1 VQAVTRENT
10 MHDSLIRRAALASA
24 IGALL
29 LSACGGGDSTGVGP
43 QSSTLS
49 LSLTD
54 GPLSTATKVWVQF
67 AGVEIKPVN
76 APAQTIGFAAPKGF
90 DLLLLRNGNAAM
102 LLNDTTVS
110 AGDYEWIRLILD
122 PAANSSYV
130 EDATGRHFLRI
141 PSGAETGLKLV
152 RGFTMP
158 AGGRADFTI
167 DFVLDKSIIRPPGQA
182 PDYMMKP
189 VLRITDNM
197 QVGVIAGTFAS
208 QTLLPVCN
216 SRSPTVYLYQGA
228 NVVPDDIYNPLNG
241 GTDSAPAVDPLVTAS
256 PALINGVYTYRIGYV
271 PVGTYTVAFT
281 CDNDDPAVDEN
292 APPAIPLNFIV
303 FAQPVTVT
311 VGQTSTVNF

>member
-1 VQAVTRENT
+1 MNT
-10 MHDSLIRRAALASA
+10 PLIRAAMAAAVSA
-24 IGALL
+24 AILVG
-29 LSACGGGDSTGVGP
+29 CGGGDSMSVGP
-43 QSSTLS
+43 QNSTLS

-76 APAQTIGFAAPKGF
+76 GTAQTLSFSTPKGF
-90 DLLLLRNGNAAM
+90 DLLLLQRGNAAM
-102 LLNDTTVS
+102 LLNDTTVT

-130 EDATGRHFLRI
+130 EDATGKHYLRI

-167 DFVLDKSIIRPPGQA
+167 DFVLDKSILTPPGQA
-182 PDYMMKP
+182 PDY
-189 VLRITDNM
+189 
-197 QVGVIAGTFAS
+197 GTFAAN
-208 QTLLPVCN
+208 TLAGIPACTGKAP
-216 SRSPTVYLYQGA
+216 SVYLYTGSG
-228 NVVPDDIYNPLNG
+228 VTPDDIFNPLNG
-241 GTDSAPAVDPLVTAS
+241 AVDTAPTVDPLVTATAS
-256 PALINGVYTYRIGYV
+256 LSSGVYGYRIGYV

-292 APPAIPLNFIV
+292 APPATPIAFITY
-303 FAQPVTVT
+303 AQPVTVT

>member
-1 VQAVTRENT
+1 MNT
-10 MHDSLIRRAALASA
+10 NLIRAAFAAAAGAALLA
-24 IGALL
+24 G
-29 LSACGGGDSTGVGP
+29 CGGGDSMSLGP

-76 APAQTIGFAAPKGF
+76 GSAQVINFGTPKGF
-90 DLLLLRNGNAAM
+90 DLLLLQRGNAAM
-102 LLNDTTVS
+102 LLNDTTVV
-110 AGDYEWIRLILD
+110 AGNYEWIRLILD
-122 PAANSSYV
+122 PAANTSYV
-130 EDATGRHFLRI
+130 EDGTGKHYLRI

-167 DFVLDKSIIRPPGQA
+167 DFVLDKSIIMPPGQA

-197 QVGVIAGTFAS
+197 QVGVIAGAFAVN
-208 QTLLPVCN
+208 TLAGLPACTGKAP
-216 SRSPTVYLYQGA
+216 SVYLYTGSGIA
-228 NVVPDDIYNPLNG
+228 PDDIFNPLNG
-241 GTDSAPAVDPLVTAS
+241 GTDTAPAVDPLVTATAS
-256 PALINGVYTYRIGYV
+256 LASGVYSYRIGYV

-281 CDNDDPAVDEN
+281 CDNDDPSVDEN
-292 APPAIPLNFIV
+292 AAPGTGLNFTTY
-303 FAQPVTVT
+303 AQPVTVT